1 MSLNVKLETFE
12 GPFDLL
18 FHLIEK
24 NEVDIYDIPI
34 ADLTDQYLSYLKDMG
49 QEQLDIASEFLVM
62 AATLVNIK
70 SQMLLPPRQDEQL
83 KLELAVNEEEL
94 DPRAEL
100 VRKLVQYKKYKMI
113 ANILRDKEKNQSK
126 LYKTPPQDFSHLYD
140 EDFSFP
146 DITLEDLKSIF
157 LNLINKKAKKPKI
170 HIVNKDPIPLTLKI
184 KEVYLI
190 IKHNEGKVLFSKLN
204 ETSNLEELV
213 VTFLSILE
221 LVKLNKVIANQNS
234 IFGEIVIFQREVT

>member
-1 MSLNVKLETFE
+1 MSLNVKVEAFE

-24 NEVDIYDIPI
+24 NEIDIYDIPI
-34 ADLTDQYLSYLKDMG
+34 AELTDQYLSYLKDMG

-62 AATLVNIK
+62 AAVLVNIK

-83 KLELAVNEEEL
+83 KLELAAEEEEL

-113 ANILRDKEKNQSK
+113 AKILSDKEKKQSK
-126 LYKTPPQDFSHLYD
+126 LYKTPSQDFSHLYD

-146 DITLEDLKSIF
+146 DITLEELESIF
-157 LNLINKKAKKPKI
+157 LNLINKKTEKPKV
-170 HIVNKDPIPLTLKI
+170 HVVNKDPIPLTLKI
-184 KEVYLI
+184 KEVYFV
-190 IKHNEGKVLFSKLN
+190 IKYNHGKVLFSKLN
-204 ETSNLEELV
+204 KTSNLEELV
-213 VTFLSILE
+213 VTFLAILE
-221 LVKLNKVIANQNS
+221 LVKLNKITANQNY
-234 IFGEIVIFQREVT
+234 IFGEIVIYQREVS